1 MDKEGKAKGMNIDAK
16 GSSTSGDA
24 DMEMVWIFTTE
35 NFAEAEVI
43 TDIFDAEDIAYM
55 VRRMEVPQFPTT
67 VGDHNQIRIA
77 VEDGRTDQARNFIQQ
92 AIVDEAVPGDG
103 NFM

>member
-1 MDKEGKAKGMNIDAK
+1 MNTEAS
-16 GSSTSGDA
+16 GSSTSGDG
-24 DMEMVWIFTTE
+24 DIEMIWIFTTG
-35 NFAEAEVI
+35 NFAEAEFI

-55 VRRMEVPQFPTT
+55 VQRMEMREFPTS

-77 VEDGRTDQARNFIQQ
+77 VEEGRTQDARNFIQQ

-103 NFM
+103 NFLEAAK